1 MKMLLCNGP
10 STNWYMGCCRLSCI
24 LMASF
29 VYDYSSHIARGCL
42 FLNFIQKLIIRKL
55 LTYVALSLVNCCLNS
70 VSTLIN
76 SLQLWSVL
84 FGGERWLADAPH
96 GFSHGICPSGRH
108 KFREIELLPVKPATQ
123 HKYNTNLVKPVSEIK
138 LH

>member
-1 MKMLLCNGP
+1 MKMLPCNGP
-10 STNWYMGCCRLSCI
+10 STNWYMGCCRLSCV

-29 VYDYSSHIARGCL
+29 VIWLFVPHSSRMPSFI
-42 FLNFIQKLIIRKL
+42 IQKLIIRKL
-55 LTYVALSLVNCCLNS
+55 LTYVALSLANCCLNS

-108 KFREIELLPVKPATQ
+108 KFREIELLPVKSATQ
-123 HKYNTNLVKPVSEIK
+123 HKYNINLVKPVSEIK